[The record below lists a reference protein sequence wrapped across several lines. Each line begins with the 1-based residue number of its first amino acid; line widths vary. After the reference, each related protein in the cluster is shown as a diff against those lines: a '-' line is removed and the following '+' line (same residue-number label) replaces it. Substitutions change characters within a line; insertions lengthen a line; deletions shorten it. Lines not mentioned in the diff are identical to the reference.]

1 MWLDLKVKIVIALNF
16 RLVSDK
22 NSVHVIS
29 SHQKWIEKKEE
40 KIFESMNETTVEQYS
55 LQLER

>member
-1 MWLDLKVKIVIALNF
+1 MWLDLRVKIVIALNF
-16 RLVSDK
+16 RLVNDK

-29 SHQKWIEKKEE
+29 SQQKWIEKKEE
-40 KIFESMNETTVEQYS
+40 KNFESMNETTVEQYS

>member
-16 RLVSDK
+16 RLVNDK
-22 NSVHVIS
+22 NSVHVILS
-29 SHQKWIEKKEE
+29 QQKWIEKKEE
-40 KIFESMNETTVEQYS
+40 KNFESMNETTVEQYS